1 MPLHGQNIIGYSLA
15 ADGANTFQAVN
26 PATGEMLE
34 THFHHATQAEVDRA
48 LALANA
54 AFRGAPRP
62 DAAQTAALLD
72 RIAQEI
78 ESLGDELIERGVAE
92 TALPATRL
100 QTERGRTTGQLRMFA
115 ALVREGS
122 WVDARIDRG
131 NPARR
136 PTAKPDMR
144 LMLKPI
150 GPVVVFGASNF
161 PLAFSTGGG
170 DTASALA
177 AGCPVIVKAR
187 PSHPGTAELVGQ
199 AIQKAIVATGMSD
212 GWFSMLHGSGR
223 ELGTYLVRHPVVQAV
238 GFTGSLQGGRAL
250 CEIAAA
256 RPSPIPVFAEMGSV
270 NPVFLL
276 PEAVRQRGESIA
288 EALYQAVTMGVG
300 QFCTN
305 PGLII
310 AQEGDELDRF
320 LKALASRIERHSPA
334 SMLLQSILTEYE
346 AGIERLIRTAE
357 VSCVARSRESADRR
371 KTQCRAAVFVVD
383 ADAFVANPGLHHE
396 VFGPVTLVVRYRRR
410 QQLLDVVDCLG
421 GQLASAVHAA
431 EGELAQYQDL
441 LAAMERKAGR
451 LVFNAFPPGM
461 EVCSATHH
469 GGPFPAASDVHYTSL
484 GTAAIYR
491 FARPVCYQDFPE
503 SALPPELRDRNQRG
517 IWRLIDN
524 VLTKDDIGDLLLKRD

>member
-1 MPLHGQNIIGYSLA
+1 MSLHGQNIIGYSLS
-15 ADGANTFQAVN
+15 ADGADAFQAIN

-34 THFHHATQAEVDRA
+34 SHFHYATQAETDRA
-48 LALANA
+48 LALADA
-54 AFRGAPRP
+54 AFRAAQRP
-62 DAAQTAALLD
+62 DAAQTATLLD

-92 TALPATRL
+92 TALPAARL
-100 QTERGRTTGQLRMFA
+100 QTEWKRTTGQLRMFA

-131 NPARR
+131 NPARQ
-136 PTAKPDMR
+136 PAPKPDMR
-144 LMLKPI
+144 LMLRPI

-170 DTASALA
+170 DTASAFA

-199 AIQKAIVATGMSD
+199 AIQKAILATGMPE

-223 ELGTYLVRHPVVQAV
+223 KLGTYLVRHPVVQAV
-238 GFTGSLQGGRAL
+238 GFTGSLQGGRTL
-250 CEIAAA
+250 YEVAAG
-256 RPSPIPVFAEMGSV
+256 RPDPIPVFAEMGSV

-276 PEAVRQRGESIA
+276 PGAMRERGESIA

-310 AQEGDELDRF
+310 AQEGDELNRF
-320 LKALASRIERHSPA
+320 LKVLANRIERHPPA
-334 SMLLQSILTEYE
+334 SMLLNSILTEYE
-346 AGIERLIRTAE
+346 AGVGRLEKAAE
-357 VSCVARSRESADRR
+357 VSCVAQGRESADRR
-371 KTQCRAAVFVVD
+371 KTQCRAAVFAVD
-383 ADAFVANPGLHHE
+383 ADTFVANPDLHHE
-396 VFGPVTLVVRYRRR
+396 VFGPTTLVVRYRRR
-410 QQLLDVVDCLG
+410 QQLLAVVDSLG
-421 GQLASAVHAA
+421 GQLASAIHAA
-431 EGELAQYQDL
+431 EGELAEYQDL
-441 LAAMERKAGR
+441 LAAVERKAGR
-451 LVFNAFPPGM
+451 MVFNAFPPGM

-469 GGPFPAASDVHYTSL
+469 GGPFPASSDVHFTSL

-491 FARPVCYQDFPE
+491 FARPVCYQQFPDN
-503 SALPPELRDRNQRG
+503 ALPPELRNRNQRG
-517 IWRLIDN
+517 IWRLVDN
-524 VLTKDDIGDLLLKRD
+524 VLTKDDI

>member
-1 MPLHGQNIIGYSLA
+1 MPLHGRNIVGNALL
-15 ADGANTFQAVN
+15 ADGDKSFQAVE

-34 THFHHATQAEVDRA
+34 TRFHHATQAETDRT
-48 LALANA
+48 LALADA
-54 AFRGAPRP
+54 AFRGFRP

-72 RIAQEI
+72 RIAKEI
-78 ESLGDELIERGVAE
+78 ESLGDELIERCSAE
-92 TALPATRL
+92 TALPPARL
-100 QTERGRTTGQLRMFA
+100 QAERGRTTGQLRMFA

-122 WVDARIDRG
+122 WVDVRIDRG
-131 NPARR
+131 DPARR
-136 PTAKPDMR
+136 PSPKPDMR
-144 LMLKPI
+144 LMLRPI

-170 DTASALA
+170 DTASAFA

-187 PSHPGTAELVGQ
+187 PSHPGAAELVGQ
-199 AIQKAIVATGMSD
+199 AIQKAIQAVGMPE

-250 CEIAAA
+250 CEVAAA

-276 PEAVRQRGESIA
+276 PEAMRRRGEAIA

-310 AQEGDELDRF
+310 AQEGDDLDRF
-320 LKALASRIERHSPA
+320 LQTLASRIEQHPPA
-334 SMLLQSILTEYE
+334 SMLLQSILTEFE
-346 AGIERLIRTAE
+346 QGVERLAKTPGA
-357 VSCVARSRESADRR
+357 SCVAQSRESADPK
-371 KTQCRAAVFVVD
+371 KTQCRAAVFTVD
-383 ADAFVANPGLHHE
+383 ADAFLANPDLRHE
-396 VFGPVTLVVRYRRR
+396 VFGPVTLVVRYRRWR
-410 QQLLDVVDCLG
+410 QLLDIVDCLE

-431 EGELAQYQDL
+431 EGELAEYPDL

-451 LVFNAFPPGM
+451 LVYNAFPPGM

-469 GGPFPAASDVHYTSL
+469 GGPYPASSDVHFTSL

-491 FARPVCYQDFPE
+491 FVRPVCYQDFPDG
-503 SALPPELRDRNQRG
+503 ALPLELRNCNQRNL
-517 IWRLIDN
+517 WRLIDN
-524 VLTKDDIGDLLLKRD
+524 RLTKEDI